1 MESHITVLAPAPTN
15 IFAIYNAEGSLTG
28 EIRYALTKGMG
39 GSTCALCDI
48 THGWNPRGK
57 KAWRECTGLSS
68 KLEWLHSDE
77 VPPDLSVAITNQS
90 LPCVVADLDGR
101 IEVLID
107 CAGLKSCNGEF
118 AVFEDLLQRRALDLN
133 LIPPTSTAG
142 QGKNAGEC

>member
-1 MESHITVLAPAPTN
+1 MLAPVSTN

-39 GSTCALCDI
+39 GVHLCVVRHYSRVEPARQKSMEECA
-48 THGWNPRGK
+48 
-57 KAWRECTGLSS
+57 GLSS

-77 VPPDLSVAITNQS
+77 VPSDLSVAIANQS

-107 CAGLKSCNGEF
+107 CAGLKAATGNSLFSKTYSSGGR
-118 AVFEDLLQRRALDLN
+118 LTL
-133 LIPPTSTAG
+133 T
-142 QGKNAGEC
+142 

>member
-1 MESHITVLAPAPTN
+1 MRCATLRTGGTRAAKKH
-15 IFAIYNAEGSLTG
+15 GS
-28 EIRYALTKGMG
+28 A
-39 GSTCALCDI
+39 
-48 THGWNPRGK
+48 
-57 KAWRECTGLSS
+57 GLSS

-77 VPPDLSVAITNQS
+77 VPSDLSVAIANQS